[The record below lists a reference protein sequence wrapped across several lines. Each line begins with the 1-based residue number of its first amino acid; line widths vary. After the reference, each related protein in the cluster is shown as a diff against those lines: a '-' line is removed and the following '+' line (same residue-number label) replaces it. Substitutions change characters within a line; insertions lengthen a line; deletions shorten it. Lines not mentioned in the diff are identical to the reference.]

1 MKCIINGKLILPDQ
15 IVEGKAIVFD
25 RKIEAIVDPAEL
37 DKYENLEVIDA
48 QGNYVSPGLVEVHM
62 HGCGGDDTSDNNPG
76 AIQRMSR
83 MIAGFGVTSW
93 LPTSMTLPKEHLAVT
108 FQQAREAKKASAED
122 PAAWGGAQVLG
133 VNMEGPYINV
143 KNKGAHVAEYIQ
155 APDVEFT
162 KEYAD
167 IITLVTIA
175 ADVEGGMEY
184 IERITN
190 ETDIICSLGHTVAS
204 YDIAKEAFKKGCKH
218 VTHLFNAQTGLHHRD
233 PGVVGASLTS
243 PDVYTEMI
251 CDTFHIHPGVFQLV
265 ADCKKDKLVLITDCM
280 RAGGLPDGEYDLGGQ
295 KVFVKGIQ
303 CRLESG
309 TIAGSVLRLHKAVQ
323 NIAKFTNWDLPMAVS
338 AASLAPAKSINMG
351 DRKGSLEVGK
361 DADILL
367 ADADFEIIKTFV
379 GGTQVYGN

>member
-25 RKIEAIVDPAEL
+25 QKIEAIVDPAEL
-37 DKYENLEVIDA
+37 NQYENLEIIDA
-48 QGNYVSPGLVEVHM
+48 QGQYVSPGLVDVHI
-62 HGCGGDDTSDNNPG
+62 HGCGGDDTSDNKPG
-76 AIQRMSR
+76 AIQKMSK
-83 MIAGFGVTSW
+83 MITQFGVTSW
-93 LPTSMTLPKEHLAVT
+93 LPTSMTLPAEHLAKT
-108 FQQAREAKKASAED
+108 FELVREAKKASAEN
-122 PAAWGGAQVLG
+122 PAEWGGAQVLG
-133 VNMEGPYINV
+133 VNMEGPYINAER
-143 KNKGAHVAEYIQ
+143 KGAHVAEYIQ

-162 KEYAD
+162 KQFAD
-167 IITLVTIA
+167 VIKLVTIA
-175 ADVEGGMEY
+175 PEVPGGMDY
-184 IERITN
+184 VERISK
-190 ETDIICSLGHTVAS
+190 ETDIVCSLGHTAAD
-204 YDIAKEAFKKGCKH
+204 YKTAKECFAKGCNH

-243 PDVYTEMI
+243 PEVYTEMI
-251 CDTFHIHPGVFQLV
+251 CDTFHIHAGVFQLV

-280 RAGGLPDGEYDLGGQ
+280 RAGGLPDGEYSLGGQ

-303 CRLESG
+303 CKLESG

-323 NIAKFTNWDLPMAVS
+323 NIVKNTTWELPQAVA
-338 AASLAPAKSINMG
+338 AASLAPAKSIHVD

-379 GGTQVYGN
+379 GGNLVYGN